1 MSNSSSNNSRIAR
14 NTAFLYARM
23 VLVLIVGLYTSRVVL
38 NTLGASDFGV
48 YNVIA
53 GFVALFSFLNA
64 SLSSSLQRYYNYEGG
79 RGGEKGYASVFSVG
93 FRVHLIMS
101 LVVILLLETI
111 GLWYI
116 NNIMVIPEGRLPAA
130 NVLFQFSTLSLA
142 LVIIQ
147 VPFSGA
153 VIAKE
158 KMDFYAVISIIEVVL
173 RLLLVILLPY
183 FPFDKL
189 IVYAVI
195 QLFITVLNFTIY
207 IFYTKSKFT
216 FIRVTRNV
224 DKTLLRSIL
233 SFSGW
238 NLLGSLAFLLKSHG
252 VNLILNAFFGTIV
265 NAARGVAAQISGAL
279 MGFSHNISM
288 SFRPQLVGS
297 YSVGNINRTYNLFLT
312 QSKVC
317 YCLILMLITPVIM
330 EMDYLLR
337 LWLGDAVPEHTNI
350 FAALV
355 LIDAMINTLNT
366 PVTQVV
372 YATGKIKNYQIF
384 SAIIN
389 LLLLPACWIFMK
401 LGFDAWVVFLITIV
415 FSVICQIVCL
425 IIMHGVFKYSY
436 LDYLKR
442 IILPCIIMTLLVPL
456 LPILLVN
463 IMDDSL
469 LRLLLI
475 SVASFVITICLLYFM
490 FLSSAEK
497 ELANQFVSK
506 IIKKKDGVKK

>member
-1 MSNSSSNNSRIAR
+1 MSDSPSNNSRIAR

-38 NTLGASDFGV
+38 NVLGASDFGV

-64 SLSSSLQRYYNYEGG
+64 TLSSSLQRYYNYEGG
-79 RGGEKGYASVFSVG
+79 RSGEEGYASVFSVG
-93 FRVHLIMS
+93 FRVHLIMA
-101 LVVILLLETI
+101 LVVILLLETF

-116 NNIMVIPEGRLPAA
+116 NNIMVLPEGRLTAA
-130 NVLFQFSTLSLA
+130 NLLFQFSVLSLA

-158 KMDFYAVISIIEVVL
+158 RMDFYAIISIVEVLL
-173 RLLLVILLPY
+173 RLVLVILLPHI
-183 FPFDKL
+183 PFDKL
-189 IVYAVI
+189 IVYALI
-195 QLFITVLNFTIY
+195 QLFITVLNFSIY
-207 IFYTKSKFT
+207 ICYTKSKFT
-216 FIRVTRNV
+216 FIRVSRYV
-224 DKTLLRSIL
+224 DKTMLRSIL

-265 NAARGVAAQISGAL
+265 NAARGVATQISGAI

-297 YSVGNINRTYNLFLT
+297 YAVGNTKRTYNLFLT

-317 YCLILMLITPVIM
+317 YCLILMLITPVVL

-337 LWLGDAVPEHTNI
+337 LWLGDAVPEYTNV

-355 LIDAMINTLNT
+355 LVDAMISTLNT

-372 YATGKIKNYQIF
+372 YATGNIKSYQIF
-384 SAIIN
+384 SSLVNI
-389 LLLLPACWIFMK
+389 LLLPACWIFMK
-401 LGFDAWVVFLITIV
+401 LGFDAWVAFVVTIV

-425 IIMHGVFKYSY
+425 LIMHSVFNYSY
-436 LDYLKR
+436 WDYIKR
-442 IILPCIIMTLLVPL
+442 IVIPCASMTLLVPI
-456 LPILLVN
+456 LPLTIVYT
-463 IMDDSL
+463 IDDSF

-475 SVASFVITICLLYFM
+475 SLASFVVTVSLLYYV

-497 ELANQFVSK
+497 ELASQFVRK
-506 IIKKKDGVKK
+506 IVKKKDSAK